1 MEPRSNN
8 TPLIVLVGET
18 ASGKTALSIE
28 LAKQFG
34 GEIISADS
42 RAVYRGLDIGTAKPT
57 SEEMDDVPHHLIDVI
72 DPDQAFSVAEFKR
85 LALRAIDE
93 ISARGHIPMI
103 VGGTG
108 LYVDA
113 VVYDFAFRGGPNIE
127 LRRQLEQ
134 LSIEELQRILL
145 DKGLP
150 LPENERNPRHL
161 IRAIETEGATADRG
175 ELRQNTLMM
184 GLTID
189 REALKEKLVKRVDLM
204 VGQGFVEEV
213 QRIADRY
220 GWDVPALQA
229 PGYKA
234 FRKYLAGECTLEEAK
249 TLFVRND
256 YQLAKRQRTWFKR
269 DANIRYICK
278 KEEAVA
284 LVTTFLNKVYTGT
297 E

>member
-1 MEPRSNN
+1 MESRSNN
-8 TPLIVLVGET
+8 SPLIVLVGET

-57 SEEMDDVPHHLIDVI
+57 VAEMDGVPHHLLDVV
-72 DPDQAFSVAEFKR
+72 DPDKPFSASEFKQ

-93 ISARGHIPMI
+93 ISARGHVPFI

-127 LRRQLEQ
+127 LRKQLEQ
-134 LSIEELQRILL
+134 LSVEALQHILL
-145 DKGLP
+145 GKGLS
-150 LPENERNPRHL
+150 LPQNERNPRHL
-161 IRAIETEGATADRG
+161 IRAIETEGAVANRG
-175 ELRQNTLMM
+175 ELRPNTLMM

-189 REALKEKLVKRVDLM
+189 REILKEKLVKRVDLM
-204 VGQGFVEEV
+204 VEQGFVQEV
-213 QRIADRY
+213 RRVSDQY

-249 TLFVRND
+249 ILFVRND
-256 YQLAKRQRTWFKR
+256 YRLAKRQRTWFKR
-269 DANIRYICK
+269 DPNIQHICK
-278 KEEAVA
+278 KEDAVA
-284 LVTTFLNKVYTGT
+284 LVTTFLNKVYTAT
-297 E
+297 